1 MVTCL
6 QPWECVSFSFY
17 CNKRMDVKDM
27 DQITSWE
34 MIPRSKVKKI
44 EQWDQEGGLFKTSL
58 CFLGLFCEQWEL
70 DPENL

>member
-1 MVTCL
+1 
-6 QPWECVSFSFY
+6 
-17 CNKRMDVKDM
+17 MDVKDM

-44 EQWDQEGGLFKTSL
+44 EQWEQEGGLFKTSL